1 MELKLQLLYSSFAI
15 MNKKVI
21 KCSNRRQEIS
31 PLKPHILN
39 PMKKFMQLSLQTYAS
54 SNFST

>member
-1 MELKLQLLYSSFAI
+1 MELKLQLLYSSLAI

-21 KCSNRRQEIS
+21 KCSNRR
-31 PLKPHILN
+31 LKPHILN

-54 SNFST
+54 RNFST